1 MLAYSVAYEIGHEMK
16 RRNTPGQLLALN
28 LKSLKDGWHADG
40 GNLYLYVRG
49 ASRTWVFRYVD
60 FEGKRRH
67 MGLGPIQSLSLAEA
81 RKTAAQLREQLKHPT
96 LPTDPLA
103 ARQSQ
108 KQKLNIQ
115 SRRKMTF
122 KSCAEA
128 YIGAHRLEWKNE
140 KHIQQWENTLTSYAY
155 PLLGDL
161 PVESVD
167 EALVVKVLLPI
178 WQTKTE
184 TAKRLRGRIEC
195 VLDWATFNKHRQGE
209 NPARWKGHLEHSLAK
224 PSKVAKVV
232 HHPALPYT
240 DMVDFMAQLRKSDGV
255 GARALEFLILTA
267 ARSGEVRGATW
278 AEVDF
283 QQKIWTVP
291 AARMKMGREHRVALS
306 DAALQILRNLP
317 RLDGCE
323 FIFPGSK
330 VSSPMSDMTLTAV
343 LRRMLR
349 TDITVHGFR
358 STFRDWA
365 AETTN
370 YPNELAE
377 MTLAHVVSNKVE
389 AAYRRGDM
397 LEKRFSMMNEWAN
410 FTSKAKVHHD

>member
-1 MLAYSVAYEIGHEMK
+1 MK
-16 RRNTPGQLLALN
+16 HRNTPGQLMALN
-28 LKSLKDGWHADG
+28 LKSLKDGWHSDG
-40 GNLYLYVRG
+40 GNLYLLVRG
-49 ASRTWVFRYVD
+49 ASRSWVFRYVGLD
-60 FEGKRRH
+60 GIRKN
-67 MGLGPIQSLSLAEA
+67 MGVGPLASVSLSEA
-81 RKTAAQLREQLKHPT
+81 RKTASQLREQLKHPT
-96 LPTDPLA
+96 MPTDPLSSRRA
-103 ARQSQ
+103 Q
-108 KQKLNIQ
+108 KQQIKVQ
-115 SRRKMTF
+115 SRRKITF

-128 YIGAHRLEWKNE
+128 YLDAHRLEWKNE
-140 KHIQQWENTLTSYAY
+140 KHRQQWENTLTSYAY
-155 PLLGDL
+155 PVIGDL
-161 PVESVD
+161 TVDSVD
-167 EALVVKVLLPI
+167 EALVLKVLLPI
-178 WQTKTE
+178 WQSKTE

-195 VLDWATFNKHRQGE
+195 VLDWATFNKHRYGE

-232 HHPALPYT
+232 HHPALSYA
-240 DMVDFMAQLRKSDGV
+240 DIVEFMAQLRKSHGV

-306 DAALQILRNLP
+306 DTALEILMNLP
-317 RLDGCE
+317 RLEGSE

-330 VSSPMSDMTLTAV
+330 VSSPISDMTLTAV

-349 TDITVHGFR
+349 TEITVHGFR

-365 AETTN
+365 AEMTN

-397 LEKRFSMMNEWAN
+397 LEKRFGMMNDWAN
-410 FTSKAKVHHD
+410 FAAGSMPIKSVVLGVNAV